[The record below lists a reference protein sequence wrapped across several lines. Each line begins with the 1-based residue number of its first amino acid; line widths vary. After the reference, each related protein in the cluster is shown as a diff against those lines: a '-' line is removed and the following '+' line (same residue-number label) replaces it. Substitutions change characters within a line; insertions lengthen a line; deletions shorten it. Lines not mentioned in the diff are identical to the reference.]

1 MNKTVGIKAQKIL
14 DALNM
19 HVENDVIHSLLE
31 DVYTAL
37 EGFYGNFVID
47 DNAFEET
54 ERTLRGFLALITLLY
69 CTNKEL
75 NAIFPKLRENE
86 EVYNTIS
93 AEGDLYLDFLH
104 NEPKNKKEK
113 HDKSST
119 N

>member
-1 MNKTVGIKAQKIL
+1 MKETVEIKSQKII

-19 HVENDVIHSLLE
+19 YIENEVLHSLLE
-31 DVYTAL
+31 DINVAL

-47 DNAFEET
+47 DKAVEET
-54 ERTLRGFLALITLLY
+54 EQTLRGFLTLMTLLY
-69 CTNKEL
+69 CANKEL
-75 NAIFPKLRENE
+75 NAIFPQLRKNE
-86 EVYNTIS
+86 DVYSAIS
-93 AEGDLYLDFLH
+93 EKGNLYLDFLH

>member
-1 MNKTVGIKAQKIL
+1 MNEKIGINAKKVL
-14 DALNM
+14 DAINM
-19 HVENDVIHSLLE
+19 HIENEVLHSLLE
-31 DVYTAL
+31 DLNVTL
-37 EGFYGNFVID
+37 EGFYRNFVVD
-47 DNAFEET
+47 DKAVEET
-54 ERTLRGFLALITLLY
+54 EQTLRGFLALMTLLY

-93 AEGDLYLDFLH
+93 EKGDLYLDFLH
-104 NEPKNKKEK
+104 NQFEEQKGK